1 VSVAP
6 RVTVVI
12 PTWNGRALLE
22 LVMPSL
28 ERQEYR
34 DFETVLVD
42 NGSSDGTPEHARER
56 WPWAEVVALPRNV
69 GFAAGVNRGIERA
82 RGEYVALVNN
92 DMELDPAFLGELVA
106 SLDGEPAAA
115 SATAKMLY
123 LDDREVLDGA
133 GDVLHWSGVV
143 RLRGRGERDRGQYDE
158 PAEVFSACGG
168 AALYR
173 RAAFEEVGL
182 FDEAFF
188 AQMED
193 VDWGFRARLAGHG
206 CRYVPGAVVYHKGSA
221 SMWREG
227 RRDPRFWGMPVR
239 NCIWMWVK
247 NYPPD
252 CLLRNAH
259 LLLGHELTG
268 LYFATREGMAR
279 AQLRA
284 WRDALR
290 GLPRVLRQRREIQ
303 SRRRIGRRELE
314 RVVEAEPVSWPRAWS
329 LLRRGRPAAPRAPG

>member
-1 VSVAP
+1 MLRFDDRGA
-6 RVTVVI
+6 I
-12 PTWNGRALLE
+12 
-22 LVMPSL
+22 
-28 ERQEYR
+28 
-34 DFETVLVD
+34 
-42 NGSSDGTPEHARER
+42 DGT
-56 WPWAEVVALPRNV
+56 
-69 GFAAGVNRGIERA
+69 
-82 RGEYVALVNN
+82 
-92 DMELDPAFLGELVA
+92 
-106 SLDGEPAAA
+106 
-115 SATAKMLY
+115 
-123 LDDREVLDGA
+123 
-133 GDVLHWSGVV
+133 GDVLRWSGVV
-143 RLRGRGERDRGQYDE
+143 MPRGRGEPDRGQYDE

-182 FDEAFF
+182 FDEEFF

-193 VDWGFRARLAGHG
+193 VDWGFRARLLGYD
-206 CRYVPGAVVYHKGSA
+206 CRYVPGAVAYHMGST
-221 SMWREG
+221 SMRREG
-227 RRDPRFWGMPVR
+227 RPDPWFWGLPVR

-247 NYPPD
+247 NYPRD

-259 LLLGHELTG
+259 LLLAHELAG

-314 RVVEAEPVSWPRAWS
+314 QV
-329 LLRRGRPAAPRAPG
+329 RRGRAGQLDVWACAEPAAPGGGAAARRGPG